1 VRLRR
6 RRPLYRWSPQQIAEQ
21 VEACYVIGRGLNTD
35 QPTIR
40 ATLVFDQNPKLLP
53 RRTVRRATEAGDFKR
68 YLVFKFFAGVHAI
81 VAARSGGVE
90 EVRGHDSLTDA
101 IDDARH
107 QLPEG
112 REVQFHEL
120 PRVTR
125 SAFLLEVCGRMP
137 TTEEWLAA
145 EFGDRRR

>member
-1 VRLRR
+1 VDRA
-6 RRPLYRWSPQQIAEQ
+6 PSAS
-21 VEACYVIGRGLNTD
+21 EA
-35 QPTIR
+35 
-40 ATLVFDQNPKLLP
+40 
-53 RRTVRRATEAGDFKR
+53 
-68 YLVFKFFAGVHAI
+68 
-81 VAARSGGVE
+81 
-90 EVRGHDSLTDA
+90 SLSMVT
-101 IDDARH
+101 ARH